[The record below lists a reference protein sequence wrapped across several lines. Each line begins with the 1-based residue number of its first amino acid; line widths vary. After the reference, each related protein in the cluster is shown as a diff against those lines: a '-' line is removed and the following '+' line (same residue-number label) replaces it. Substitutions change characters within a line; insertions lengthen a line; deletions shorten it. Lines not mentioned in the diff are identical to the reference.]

1 MGDNLNILILI
12 LQLLTMFIV
21 FIICAFAM
29 RIKKEDEAL
38 AKVIQSLITGIDLAT
53 EGIDIILER
62 LEMEDRLP
70 EPDEE
75 ELPFTPDED
84 SLYYDKSTGL
94 FNYQSYAKNIKKQAE
109 KANKTIE
116 WEGLN

>member
-1 MGDNLNILILI
+1 MGDNLNILIVL

-21 FIICAFAM
+21 LIICAFAM
-29 RIKKEDEAL
+29 RIKKEDEAGTRL
-38 AKVIQSLITGIDLAT
+38 LQTLINDINTAT

-109 KANKTIE
+109 KAKKTIE
-116 WEGLN
+116 WENL